1 MHLFHSRLSI
11 QDLHKRSNQPYIY
24 KDYILVFNGEIYN
37 FKELKSKINN
47 NFQTAS
53 DTEVILYYYNIY
65 KEKCFEF
72 FEGMWSIIIYDR
84 KYEKIIASRD
94 RFGEKPLLLFNKNG
108 EIILSSQISYINKLL
123 GTNPSFNGK
132 NKYIFTI
139 WI

>member
-1 MHLFHSRLSI
+1 MHCRGPDDQSYKNFLCKKNCTYFIQDYQFRIYIKDQSTLYLQRLYLSI
-11 QDLHKRSNQPYIY
+11 QWR
-24 KDYILVFNGEIYN
+24 IYN

-84 KYEKIIASRD
+84 KYK
-94 RFGEKPLLLFNKNG
+94 K
-108 EIILSSQISYINKLL
+108 
-123 GTNPSFNGK
+123 
-132 NKYIFTI
+132 
-139 WI
+139 